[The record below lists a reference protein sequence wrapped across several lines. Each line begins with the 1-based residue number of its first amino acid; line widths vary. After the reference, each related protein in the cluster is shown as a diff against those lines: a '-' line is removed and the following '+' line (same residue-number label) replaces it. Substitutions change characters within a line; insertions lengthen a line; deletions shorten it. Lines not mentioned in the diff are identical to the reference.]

1 VKIAQYNDM
10 MAHLTRRQKFSNGGD
25 AILPQPNPLS
35 PQERNQKVFNDY
47 VGRMKKYLADGVN
60 MPEWFVKDLVTK
72 KAEELGVELKADGG
86 RIGFAGGLSPRDQLF
101 IDSLGR
107 FNTKEK
113 VSMDH
118 IGKIF
123 KDKDWTKLKT
133 ATRPYRIEK
142 GLADTGGALN
152 TYQMKQI
159 REAMEGSVKDQNLF
173 AKKLGIT
180 PKQFLDGV
188 KKSKA
193 KWAIEKSEKM
203 SKQMLKKVEFQE
215 KLYKEISDNPGTIKQ
230 MAKNLDVSEKYL
242 VEQSSKLLKNV
253 YTQNVAIHKT
263 PKFDIDTRGNKT
275 LKSWL
280 PDDFKSTDNFLENF
294 ANIKGL
300 KKVQTDNMGILIKNA
315 YGYGKNPKKYTEAMR
330 VLGEYNKFVDTLP
343 KEMKIDL
350 DHPLS
355 KGFLRGSGVSPD
367 KLLHITPVDRK
378 FNRGFKMQLGK
389 KYNAALNLTDPNL
402 KREAIKKI
410 RLLAN
415 KTGVNIGEVI
425 GKKMD
430 FGATHLLDN
439 KNWAKEL
446 TSNIEEQNLVSKN
459 IEELKKTKEGS
470 QIIKDVFTRGKV
482 EVAAMKTPLWNKFL
496 KSLPVQ
502 VAKGLLKTGA
512 RTVGAALPVV
522 GPGMVVWG
530 LSDVNKAQAAGL
542 TSADELAVAYNVGPE
557 VAQMWHDFKPKMK
570 QNIEDMTVKGNIY
583 EGDKRGYPAMDIE
596 EQEEVVTENKPTY
609 GPYADQIKKLKIS

>member
-1 VKIAQYNDM
+1 MNILDYIEKIKQENESPRSTAQE
-10 MAHLTRRQKFSNGGD
+10 
-25 AILPQPNPLS
+25 P
-35 PQERNQKVFNDY
+35 RN
-47 VGRMKKYLADGVN
+47 M
-60 MPEWFVKDLVTK
+60 
-72 KAEELGVELKADGG
+72 ADGG
-86 RIGFAGGLSPRDQLF
+86 RIGFKNAKLVKQAQQAGNIKKQQV
-101 IDSLGR
+101 R
-107 FNTKEK
+107 FDAIAKL
-113 VSMDH
+113 
-118 IGKIF
+118 F
-123 KDKDWTKLKT
+123 KDKDYTGLKT
-133 ATRPYRIEK
+133 KTSLPRIK
-142 GLADTGGALN
+142 AGTQVDTGGKLVSRDTQLLNDIIDGGTLKEKNAL
-152 TYQMKQI
+152 
-159 REAMEGSVKDQNLF
+159 

-180 PKQFLDGV
+180 REKMIEGW
-188 KKSKA
+188 KKSRA
-193 KWAIEKSEKM
+193 KISTEKSIAL
-203 SKQMLKKVEFQE
+203 SKKQLGKIEFQE
-215 KLYKEISDNPGTIKQ
+215 KLFKEISDNPGTIKE
-230 MAKNLDVSEKYL
+230 MAKRLKVDEKYL
-242 VEQSSKLLKNV
+242 VKQSSALLKSV

-263 PKFDIDTRGNKT
+263 PKFDIDTRGKKT

-280 PDDFKSTDNFLENF
+280 PDDFKSTDKFLDNF
-294 ANIKGL
+294 ANIDGL

-430 FGATHLLDN
+430 FGATHLLDK
-439 KNWAKEL
+439 KNWAAEL
-446 TSNIEEQNLVSKN
+446 TKNIEEQNLVSKN
-459 IEELKKTKEGS
+459 IKELKKTKEGS
-470 QIIKDVFTRGKV
+470 QIIKDVFQRGKV

-502 VAKGLLKTGA
+502 VAKGITKAGA
-512 RTVGAALPVV
+512 RTVGAAVPVV
-522 GPGMVVWG
+522 GPAMVAWG

-542 TSADELAVAYNVGPE
+542 TSVDDLAVAYNLGPE
-557 VAQMWHDFKPKMK
+557 LAQMWSDFKPKMK
-570 QNIEDMTVKGNIY
+570 QNIEDMTVEGNIY
-583 EGDKRGYPAMDIE
+583 EGGTRGYDKLSG
-596 EQEEVVTENKPTY
+596 V
-609 GPYADQIKKLKIS
+609 DQYIINRHQ